1 MLINLQRTRDR
12 VSNGEED
19 IERVEHEILIEAVH
33 MNKTFISTKAVV
45 DMHLE
50 IRRGEIRGL
59 IGENGCGKSTLSSMI
74 AGSLK
79 PDSGEMKLL
88 GKPYS
93 PKSAVEGQNLG
104 IAMMVQEAGTING
117 LTVAENIFL
126 GNHGEVSQGAF
137 VSKKLMVQKSREVL
151 DLIGATDVDPEKM
164 IDEYSFEDR
173 KLIEIAKA
181 LHGNPQLLIL
191 DETTTALSQRGR
203 DIIYELIKK
212 MKRED
217 KAVLFISHDLEELKQ
232 VCDSVTIMRDGVY
245 MDTLY
250 GEDIRL
256 DDMRRLMVGRDLSGH
271 YYREDTHADYLDDVV
286 LRVENVCLDSKLKD
300 ISLQLH
306 RGEILGIGGLTDCGM
321 HDLCKVIYG
330 LTKPDSGCVR
340 LGEREIHHEYDAL
353 EAGMGYIPKDRER
366 EGLVLTSSIRDN
378 IMLDS
383 YNKVKKG
390 IVITRGSEK
399 KLVNEQVEKLHI
411 KLASINQAVVY
422 LSGGNKQKVVIGK
435 WTANDAQVILMD
447 CPTRGIDIGAKA
459 AIYELM
465 ESFKKEGRSM
475 IMISEELPELI
486 GMSDR
491 IIIMKD
497 GEISGEFM
505 REDGLDEQKL
515 IGYMI

>member
-1 MLINLQRTRDR
+1 M
-12 VSNGEED
+12 
-19 IERVEHEILIEAVH
+19 EHEILIEAVH

-79 PDSGEMKLL
+79 PDSGEMKVL

-93 PKSAVEGQNLG
+93 PRSAVEGQNLG

-126 GNHGEVSQGAF
+126 ANHGEVSRGVF
-137 VSKKLMVQKSREVL
+137 VSKKLMIQKSKEVL
-151 DLIGATDVDPEKM
+151 NLIGATDIDPEKM

-181 LHGNPQLLIL
+181 LHDNPQLLIL

-203 DIIYELIKK
+203 DIIYDLIKR

-217 KAVLFISHDLEELKQ
+217 KSILFISHDLEELKQ
-232 VCDSVTIMRDGVY
+232 VCDSVTVMRDGVY

-271 YYREDTHADYLDDVV
+271 YYREDSKANYLDEVV
-286 LRVENVCLDSKLKD
+286 LQVENVRLGSRLKGV
-300 ISLQLH
+300 SLQLH

-330 LTKPDSGCVR
+330 LTKADEGYVR
-340 LGEREIHHEYDAL
+340 AFDREICHEYEAL
-353 EAGMGYIPKDRER
+353 EARMGYIPKDRER

-378 IMLDS
+378 IMMAS

-390 IVITRGSEK
+390 IFISRSSEK
-399 KLVNEQVEKLHI
+399 KLVNEQVDKLHI

-435 WTANDAQVILMD
+435 WVANDAQIVLMD

-465 ESFKKEGRSM
+465 ESFKREGRSM

-491 IIIMKD
+491 IIIMRD
-497 GEISGEFM
+497 GKVSGEFM
-505 REDGLDEQKL
+505 REDGLNEQKL
-515 IGYMI
+515 IECMI